1 MSKDTPPL
9 EKKIDDLEHH
19 LETIRQEIEDLVDR
33 NARKVQ
39 NKELYQE
46 RVRKDTFFF
55 SSSML

>member
-1 MSKDTPPL
+1 MSKDTSPL

-19 LETIRQEIEDLVDR
+19 LETIWQEIEDLVDR